1 MTCVAP
7 KPMPVESAPVLAL
20 PLGSVSFGEPF
31 GPLKRSMMTNAPVL
45 GLPVAAVLPGFIAG
59 MSISFAI
66 RRHAHR
72 FLARLAGARTDDA
85 FELLRCR
92 HGAIARVRR
101 VSQHAYVERV
111 QRRLI
116 GRNRFGLRDFRCCH
130 FISPLRK
137 KEWGTRRGA
146 PKGVSAWLTE

>member
-59 MSISFAI
+59 MSISSFAVC
-66 RRHAHR
+66 RHAHR
-72 FLARLAGARTDDA
+72 FLARLACARTDDA
-85 FELLRCR
+85 FDLLRGR
-92 HGAIARVRR
+92 HGAIARVGR
-101 VSQHAYVERV
+101 VS
-111 QRRLI
+111 
-116 GRNRFGLRDFRCCH
+116 
-130 FISPLRK
+130 
-137 KEWGTRRGA
+137 
-146 PKGVSAWLTE
+146 